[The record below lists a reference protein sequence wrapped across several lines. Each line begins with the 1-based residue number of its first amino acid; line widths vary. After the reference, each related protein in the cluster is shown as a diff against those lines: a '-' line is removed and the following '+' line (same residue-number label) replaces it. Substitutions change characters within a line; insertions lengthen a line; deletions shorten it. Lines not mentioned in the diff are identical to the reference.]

1 MGGALQWLYPAKI
14 HASKAQN
21 KKTTAQPRAS
31 AHAPASPHDA
41 VLQSSQP
48 LLLPLIVTHPGVGFS
63 FAQTA

>member
-1 MGGALQWLYPAKI
+1 MSGALQWLYPAKS

-21 KKTTAQPRAS
+21 KRTTAEPRAS
-31 AHAPASPHDA
+31 THAPASPHDA

-48 LLLPLIVTHPGVGFS
+48 LLLPLIFTYPGVGFS